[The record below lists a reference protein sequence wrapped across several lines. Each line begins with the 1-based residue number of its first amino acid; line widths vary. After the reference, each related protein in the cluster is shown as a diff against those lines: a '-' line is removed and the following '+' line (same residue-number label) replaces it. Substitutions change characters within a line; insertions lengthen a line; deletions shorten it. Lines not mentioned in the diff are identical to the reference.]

1 MTPAA
6 TTGALEIFRVF
17 LGLGTTSFGGPVAH
31 LGYQREAYVTRR
43 GWLDEPQ
50 FAQLLAICQFLPGP
64 ASSQLGFGI
73 GLLRGG
79 WAGALAAFA
88 GFTLPSAL
96 LMLAFAVVA
105 PHVAGGPGAAAL
117 HGLKLVAV
125 AVVAHGLIGMWRAL
139 APDGSRTLLALAAAA
154 LLTITGNAWFQL
166 AAIAGG
172 GVAGLWLCRG
182 LAPSQPVTL
191 PVPHGRGTAVAC
203 LALFAAALLAA
214 IALAVPATGP
224 TSSPATADLASA
236 FYRAGALVFGGG
248 HVVLPLLQQSVVEP
262 GWVSEDVFLAGYGA
276 AQAVPGPMFTLSAFL
291 GAEAWPST
299 PIAGAAVALAAVFL
313 PGFLLLLA
321 VLPAWSRLV
330 AHPRAMRV
338 VAGINAVVVRLLLA
352 ALYDPVLTQGVRSM
366 ADALVAAVGLVLLAV
381 FGRSALWVVAWC
393 VGATVV
399 LSLVGI
405 G

>member
-1 MTPAA
+1 MTQ
-6 TTGALEIFRVF
+6 LR
-17 LGLGTTSFGGPVAH
+17 
-31 LGYQREAYVTRR
+31 TRR
-43 GWLDEPQ
+43 T
-50 FAQLLAICQFLPGP
+50 
-64 ASSQLGFGI
+64 SQ
-73 GLLRGG
+73 R
-79 WAGALAAFA
+79 
-88 GFTLPSAL
+88 
-96 LMLAFAVVA
+96 
-105 PHVAGGPGAAAL
+105 
-117 HGLKLVAV
+117 
-125 AVVAHGLIGMWRAL
+125 R
-139 APDGSRTLLALAAAA
+139 
-154 LLTITGNAWFQL
+154 
-166 AAIAGG
+166 
-172 GVAGLWLCRG
+172 
-182 LAPSQPVTL
+182 
-191 PVPHGRGTAVAC
+191 
-203 LALFAAALLAA
+203 
-214 IALAVPATGP
+214 
-224 TSSPATADLASA
+224 TSSPTTADLASA

-338 VAGINAVVVRLLLA
+338 VAGINAVVVGLLLA

-366 ADALVAAVGLVLLAV
+366 ADALVAAVGLALLAV

>member
-31 LGYQREAYVTRR
+31 LGYLREAFVTRR

-291 GAEAWPST
+291 GAEAWPGT

-338 VAGINAVVVRLLLA
+338 VAGINAVVVGLLLA